1 MRKKWVVCGSV
12 YRNCHFLTAEIS
24 FLRRI
29 RNYEFQESVLNGSE
43 SQKVRG
49 NLASK
54 SFCVKWGLQTNKL
67 PSHNEHFLDF
77 ILPQHFFRP
86 YDRNKMKMFCD
97 PQRNISWVILEFWKL
112 VKYLRALYTQI
123 PTCKNINLNFG
134 PFSKLMPICNIL
146 DDISCCQVKVKVDQ
160 EVFKLSLFLS
170 LKSRDAKMNND
181 GWWKCRETLS
191 DSEDFSL
198 SSNSKWLRKK
208 AFRGM
213 NWGEQ

>member
-112 VKYLRALYTQI
+112 VKYLRALYTHSWFLLVKYQFKFWAI
-123 PTCKNINLNFG
+123 FETDAVLQYTRWHLLLPGKSKSG
-134 PFSKLMPICNIL
+134 P
-146 DDISCCQVKVKVDQ
+146 
-160 EVFKLSLFLS
+160 
-170 LKSRDAKMNND
+170 
-181 GWWKCRETLS
+181 
-191 DSEDFSL
+191 
-198 SSNSKWLRKK
+198 
-208 AFRGM
+208 RGL
-213 NWGEQ
+213 